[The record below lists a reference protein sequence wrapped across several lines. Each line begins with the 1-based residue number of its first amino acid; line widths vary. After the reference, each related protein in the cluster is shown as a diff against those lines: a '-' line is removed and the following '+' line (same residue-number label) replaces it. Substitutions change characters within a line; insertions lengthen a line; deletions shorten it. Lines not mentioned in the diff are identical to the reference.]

1 VVTNRILRIVGMTVI
16 ASCAVVRLARAQSA
30 EAELLFDEADRLMTA
45 GKVAEACDAFEAS
58 NRIEARAGTLI
69 RLGQCR
75 EQNHQLASA
84 WSAYRDALSRA
95 KDPNKRRIATGQ
107 IAAIEPRLSYL
118 TVIVS
123 DANRVDG
130 LAIAR
135 NGKPLDRALW
145 NRALPIDG
153 GDYEIVSTAVGHD
166 AWTTRAT
173 VPAEGGKV
181 VVETVKLQPQHKP
194 ADAAPPEPQVHA
206 DEAARPVQRVNPEPE
221 AVASDATRVED
232 SRPQRQAEPP
242 EAAKPAAQPQLV
254 TGNAMRGVEPVTPAP
269 RPRSAEP
276 APPEL
281 HARSVDAPRLGEAAP
296 PAPRARSADPPKPA
310 VPIATTVPG
319 GSRSD
324 PSDALAGPRSGL
336 GGRRKVALGVAGIGG
351 GALAAGV
358 VLGLQAKARA
368 QDAHALCPEPT
379 RCGEAAQANALIAQG
394 QSKAMFA
401 NVSYGVAA
409 ACVVSAAVLWFT
421 GGAPAPDRLSVAPR
435 LGHSPGVDVMV
446 RF

>member
-1 VVTNRILRIVGMTVI
+1 MVTNRILRVVGMTVI

-84 WSAYRDALSRA
+84 WSAYRDALARA
-95 KDPNKRRIATGQ
+95 KDPNKRRIAAGQ

-206 DEAARPVQRVNPEPE
+206 GEAARPVQRVNPELE
-221 AVASDATRVED
+221 VRVGDATRGED
-232 SRPQRQAEPP
+232 GRPEPQTGP
-242 EAAKPAAQPQLV
+242 VDARGAAEAAKPAAQPQFV
-254 TGNAMRGVEPVTPAP
+254 TGDAMRGVEPVA
-269 RPRSAEP
+269 
-276 APPEL
+276 
-281 HARSVDAPRLGEAAP
+281 

-324 PSDALAGPRSGL
+324 PSDALAGSRSGL

-409 ACVVSAAVLWFT
+409 ACAVSAAVLWFT